1 MKICGILNGEYIG
14 GLISGREV
22 LIKIIDFT
30 EIARIGGGTRS
41 RCRVIGFSYKVKVKV
56 HSRTG
61 QEGPEG
67 E

>member
-41 RCRVIGFSYKVKVKV
+41 
-56 HSRTG
+56 
-61 QEGPEG
+61 
-67 E
+67 